1 MVYCA
6 YFLLQL
12 EAILATEEPSAFL
25 LSLVQGL
32 VSAFGGEPGEWSV
45 LKESLKVFLLSMLSS
60 ASAPSPVS
68 LISVDFNGDDG
79 NFIFFNNC
87 NLELIF
93 FMQAQTLPFP
103 LSLFGCVFKNLHKP
117 HQPLQ

>member
-32 VSAFGGEPGEWSV
+32 ISAFGGELGEWSV
-45 LKESLKVFLLSMLSS
+45 MKESLKAFFLLMHSS
-60 ASAPSPVS
+60 ASVPSPVS
-68 LISVDFNGDDG
+68 LISIDFNGDDG
-79 NFIFFNNC
+79 NFNF
-87 NLELIF
+87 
-93 FMQAQTLPFP
+93 
-103 LSLFGCVFKNLHKP
+103 
-117 HQPLQ
+117 